1 MIAGS
6 VIGGYGQAILWTAQ
20 GEYVSLCAKE
30 ETKGFYFGF
39 FWTIYMSSQ
48 IIGNAIGGYIIT
60 KANGP
65 VFFIIMFGIMLVA
78 VLGFCFV
85 ILPPK
90 QSHVDLDQMK
100 LMDTNYK
107 DDSAVPPSMLSE
119 MKDTIALICTKKMMY
134 LNMQLLW
141 SGTSIA
147 FWSAMLIPIM
157 TLELAD
163 HPDFS
168 ENKKTSWALYGMVSF
183 GFGEVIGG
191 YIMGMV
197 IDKCGSK

>member
-1 MIAGS
+1 
-6 VIGGYGQAILWTAQ
+6 
-20 GEYVSLCAKE
+20 
-30 ETKGFYFGF
+30 
-39 FWTIYMSSQ
+39 MSSQ

-65 VFFIIMFGIMLVA
+65 VFFIIMFGIMLLA

-90 QSHVDLDQMK
+90 QIHVDLDQMK
-100 LMDTNYK
+100 LMNTNYK
-107 DDSAVPPSMLSE
+107 DDSAVPPSMLTE

-163 HPDFS
+163 HTDFS
-168 ENKKTSWALYGMVSF
+168 ENQKTSWALYGMVSF